1 MTPAEIVELLDKAS
15 NLVGWT
21 AGEMWGA
28 AMNGALDAA
37 TALMELADQF
47 EGATAIWIE
56 GPDGLCEKLE

>member
-21 AGEMWGA
+21 AG
-28 AMNGALDAA
+28 MNGALDAA